1 MKVILLKNVDKLG
14 KRGDVKNVSD
24 GYGLNFLFPQKLATV
39 ATEEKIKA
47 LETVEKSENKKEDKV
62 MNELNKINGKKF
74 SITKEASDKGKL
86 FAAISDNEIIGL
98 IKEKHKVDLKSY
110 KFKIKDHPKEVG
122 QHQLKITVS
131 GQDITISIDI
141 SKK

>member
-14 KRGDVKNVSD
+14 KRGEVKHVSD

-47 LETVEKSENKKEDKV
+47 LEMTKKSEDKKEDKIKS
-62 MNELNKINGKKF
+62 ELHKIDGKKVN
-74 SITKEASDKGKL
+74 ITKDASEKGKL
-86 FAAISDNEIIGL
+86 FAAISDDEIVSL
-98 IKEKHKVDLKSY
+98 IKEKYKVDLRAY
-110 KFKIKDHPKEVG
+110 KFKIKDHPKEIG
-122 QHQLKITVS
+122 EHQLKVTVP
-131 GQDITISIDI
+131 GQDITISINI